1 MKKTL
6 VLLAFLASMFSAC
19 SNQANN
25 KKELSLATSA
35 DFPPYEYI
43 DNGKYVGIDIE
54 IAELIAKKL
63 GVELKITNLEFGSII
78 PAIVSGKFDMGI
90 SGFTATEE
98 RKKSVS
104 FTQPYA
110 TSMQMI
116 IVKEDSPIK
125 SVDDLYGAD
134 NKYRVGAQ
142 LSTTGAIL
150 FDADI
155 KDKKTTATLAEFK
168 DQQSAILALLSDKI
182 DCIITDSQ
190 PAKKFVETNTGLKIL
205 DTQYAEENYA
215 IVINKSNT
223 ELLAKV
229 DKAITELKSDGS
241 IDKIVAKYIK

>member
-1 MKKTL
+1 MKKIL
-6 VLLAFLASMFSAC
+6 VLLAFLASIFSAC
-19 SNQANN
+19 DKQASNQ
-25 KKELSLATSA
+25 KELSLATSA
-35 DFPPYEYI
+35 DFPPYEFME
-43 DNGKYVGIDIE
+43 NGKYAGIDIE

-63 GVELKITNLEFGSII
+63 GLELKITNLEFGSII

-104 FTQPYA
+104 FTQPYT

-116 IVKEDSPIK
+116 IVKENGPIK
-125 SVDDLYGAD
+125 NADDLFGE
-134 NKYRVGAQ
+134 NSYRVGAQ
-142 LSTTGAIL
+142 LSTTAAIL
-150 FDADI
+150 FGDDI
-155 KDKKTTATLAEFK
+155 KDKKTKATLAEFK
-168 DQQSAILALLSDKI
+168 DQPSAVSALISDKI

-190 PAKKFVETNTGLKIL
+190 PAKKFVETNPGLKIL

-229 DKAITELKSDGS
+229 DKAITELKNDGS

>member
-6 VLLAFLASMFSAC
+6 MFLALAFSAFFSAC
-19 SNQANN
+19 GDSSNSQ
-25 KKELSLATSA
+25 KELSLATSA
-35 DFPPYEYI
+35 DFPPYEFME
-43 DNGKYVGIDIE
+43 NGKYAGIDIE

-63 GVELKITNLEFGSII
+63 NLELKITNLEFGSII

-90 SGFTATEE
+90 SGFTATDE

-110 TSMQMI
+110 TSLQMI
-116 IVKEDSPIK
+116 IVKENSQIK
-125 SVDDLYGAD
+125 SVDDLFGE
-134 NKYRVGAQ
+134 NNYRVGAQ
-142 LSTTGAIL
+142 LSTTAAIL
-150 FDADI
+150 FGDDI
-155 KDKKTTATLAEFK
+155 KDKKTKATLAEFK
-168 DQQSAILALLSDKI
+168 DQPSAVTALLSDKI

-190 PAKKFVETNTGLKIL
+190 PAKKFVETNPGLKIL

-229 DKAITELKSDGS
+229 DKAITELKNDGS